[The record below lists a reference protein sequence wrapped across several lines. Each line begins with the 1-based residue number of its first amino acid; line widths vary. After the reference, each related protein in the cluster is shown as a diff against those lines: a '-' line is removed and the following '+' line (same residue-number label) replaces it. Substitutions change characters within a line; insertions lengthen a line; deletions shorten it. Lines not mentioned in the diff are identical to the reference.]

1 MIYPQKLNSKKSNL
15 ILKIGVLMSV
25 FIAILLIV
33 INKLTTPRI
42 PWAAIANSGI
52 IYAWIVL
59 FYSIRKNINIA
70 GHVLLQTIAIS
81 LLTIY
86 IDYELK
92 FKGWSIDIV
101 VPILVI
107 ISNITMLVLTIVSHK
122 DFIKYAIYQLL
133 IVLFS
138 VLPIILVTE
147 NMVQNKTLSI
157 VASGISILNLG
168 LSLILCARDVKEA
181 VIRKFHM

>member
-42 PWAAIANSGI
+42 PWAAIANGGI

-81 LLTIY
+81 ILTIY

-138 VLPIILVTE
+138 LLPIILVTE

-157 VASGISILNLG
+157 VASVISILNLG
-168 LSLILCARDVKEA
+168 LSLILCAKDVKEA

>member
-15 ILKIGVLMSV
+15 ILKIGVLLSV
-25 FIAILLIV
+25 LIAILLV
-33 INKLTTPRI
+33 TINKLTTPKI
-42 PWAAIANSGI
+42 PWAAIANGGI
-52 IYAWIVL
+52 IYVWIVL
-59 FYSIRKNINIA
+59 FYSIRKNINMA

-168 LSLILCARDVKEA
+168 LSLILCAIDVKEA

>member
-42 PWAAIANSGI
+42 PWAAIANGGI

-81 LLTIY
+81 ILTIY

-122 DFIKYAIYQLL
+122 EFIKYAIYQLL

-138 VLPIILVTE
+138 LLPIILVTE

-157 VASGISILNLG
+157 VASVISILNLG